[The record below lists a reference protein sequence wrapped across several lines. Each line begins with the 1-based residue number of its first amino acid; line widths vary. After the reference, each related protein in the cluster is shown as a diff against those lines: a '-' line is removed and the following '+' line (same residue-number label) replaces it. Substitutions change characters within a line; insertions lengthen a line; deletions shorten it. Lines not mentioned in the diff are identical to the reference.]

1 MTLQILTSSI
11 DERILYSC
19 LLGSQGVIAFDH
31 NVTNGVRLVRMA
43 NVPEIKKVS
52 ERGYE
57 VHLQICAC

>member
-1 MTLQILTSSI
+1 M
-11 DERILYSC
+11 
-19 LLGSQGVIAFDH
+19 IAFDH